1 VEVRGGRKQWK
12 EGEENGIE
20 GQNGVKGGRNN

>member
-12 EGEENGIE
+12 EGVENGME
-20 GQNGVKGGRNN
+20 GKDGVKGGRNS